1 MKKLLLF
8 SLVAAAAP
16 LARGDVREVFAQP
29 PPEARL
35 QMWYHWVADCVT
47 EEGLVADLKAMG
59 ELGVGTEHIFAP

>member
-8 SLVAAAAP
+8 SLAAAAAS

-35 QMWYHWVADCVT
+35 QMW
-47 EEGLVADLKAMG
+47 
-59 ELGVGTEHIFAP
+59 